1 MLKVVPLVRA
11 VHFKTLRC
19 ASVHLMGGAVRKME
33 EGEKEEGENA
43 LAAKFILSK
52 GIL

>member
-1 MLKVVPLVRA
+1 MLKVVRLVRA

-19 ASVHLMGGAVRKME
+19 ASVHSMGGAVRKME
-33 EGEKEEGENA
+33 EGEKEENA